1 MRLAR
6 PRDQLDRTCSRVR
19 PANSGIF
26 RTNLTVEPE
35 DLAIHVGHQM
45 GVAGEALR
53 HRLVFVLEGD
63 LLRGTWPVPDS
74 AARCDE
80 ELSQARK

>member
-1 MRLAR
+1 MGDERLADYLLSQKISICVG
-6 PRDQLDRTCSRVR
+6 DQIGV
-19 PANSGIF
+19 SG
-26 RTNLTVEPE
+26 V
-35 DLAIHVGHQM
+35 
-45 GVAGEALR
+45 ALR
-53 HRLVFVLEGD
+53 HRLALTLEGD